1 MVKEGGAG
9 GLTVGSERQERTCT
23 HWRNDLGGHKACL
36 SPSFLI
42 CKMGLTVHPVQS
54 LQILKNDSA
63 AWTIRGLPP
72 ASAKPAHGSHLL
84 HQMRVSPRP
93 RKGRLA
99 WGAPR
104 GRGGGIT
111 LPGRVAQLCSGGCS
125 VPVSLS
131 FLQRFFSRVIYFPVG
146 KECGEFTTG
155 RWPSLDRGA
164 ESGEAAET
172 DGWGGGDGG
181 ITNPP
186 GGPGQTLRCSWA
198 LGPLPGPPRS
208 PSQARRPGI
217 FLHPKGLFFFPVP
230 RPVGVP
236 GPGTQPAAQQPPE
249 PL

>member
-1 MVKEGGAG
+1 
-9 GLTVGSERQERTCT
+9 
-23 HWRNDLGGHKACL
+23 
-36 SPSFLI
+36 
-42 CKMGLTVHPVQS
+42 MGLTVHPVQS

-217 FLHPKGLFFFPVP
+217 FLHPKGLFFFSCATACGSSWARDPTC
-230 RPVGVP
+230 
-236 GPGTQPAAQQPPE
+236 GTAATRAAIVTTPNPE
-249 PL
+249 PAEPRGNSLRLQLS